1 MGSPTCGVWP
11 DGRVWGVTFSISLDL
26 VKCHLEVVS
35 PGVKRVLGDPWEGS
49 GSCRHVGGGGGAEQ
63 RTLKR
68 LY

>member
-1 MGSPTCGVWP
+1 M
-11 DGRVWGVTFSISLDL
+11 TFSVSLDL